1 MYVFK
6 YSELNEKQINKR
18 VKSEWKRL
26 TDEEQSKWCEVSH
39 KKELTTKKKNPQPKN
54 NEKQRQQNNKQQKQA
69 KQNDKTDE

>member
-26 TDEEQSKWCEVSH
+26 TDQQQSKWCEVSH

-54 NEKQRQQNNKQQKQA
+54 N
-69 KQNDKTDE
+69 